1 MNIKITGGSQNCL
14 IDLSER
20 EEKGVTYVDLLARF
34 DRPTVPERLR
44 LSFSLP
50 ICDIY
55 SMWSPSAGTNR
66 VLGPDWGPRRIQS
79 RLASWMPIQQLI
91 SLSGKNRLCIAVS
104 DAKTP
109 IDITTGVCEETSEM
123 DCGVEFFTML
133 TAPLT
138 EYRASIRIDTR
149 DVDYYD
155 SIYAVSKWWEEELG
169 YTPAPVPQA
178 AKLPMD
184 SLWYSFHQRLDSEK
198 ILAQC
203 RRSRKLG
210 LETVIIDD
218 GWQTDDNNRGYA
230 YCGEWQVA
238 PGKMGDMR
246 ALVDGIHDI
255 GMKVMLWYSVPFMGI
270 HSRRYEEFSSM
281 LLDGT
286 GNRKDFFALDP
297 RYPQVREYLVGV
309 YANAIES
316 YGLDGLK
323 LDFIDSFWLEGK
335 SLEPDARRDISSL
348 EEAVDELMSAVTA
361 TLTSIKPDVL
371 IEFRQSYVG
380 PSIRKYG
387 NMLRVGDCPDDAIQ
401 NRRGIVDLRFTSG
414 STAVHSDMLMWNVNE
429 PVETAAV
436 QVASTLYSVPQISM
450 LIHRLPSDH
459 KKMLSFYL
467 DFWREH
473 RAVLLDGKLTADHPE
488 ICYSLV
494 CSENDGC
501 AIFTAYSENLIPV
514 KTEKAVAVNVTGRD
528 FLVVENCGGKPYR
541 IVNCMGEELEKGIA
555 NADLCRLSVPLCGM
569 VFIG

>member
-109 IDITTGVCEETSEM
+109 IDITTGVCEETAEM

-230 YCGEWQVA
+230 YCGDWQVA

-281 LLDGT
+281 LLT
-286 GNRKDFFALDP
+286 ERATERTFLPLTPAIP
-297 RYPQVREYLVGV
+297 RS
-309 YANAIES
+309 ES
-316 YGLDGLK
+316 
-323 LDFIDSFWLEGK
+323 
-335 SLEPDARRDISSL
+335 
-348 EEAVDELMSAVTA
+348 
-361 TLTSIKPDVL
+361 TL
-371 IEFRQSYVG
+371 
-380 PSIRKYG
+380 
-387 NMLRVGDCPDDAIQ
+387 
-401 NRRGIVDLRFTSG
+401 
-414 STAVHSDMLMWNVNE
+414 W
-429 PVETAAV
+429 
-436 QVASTLYSVPQISM
+436 ASTPTQ
-450 LIHRLPSDH
+450 
-459 KKMLSFYL
+459 
-467 DFWREH
+467 
-473 RAVLLDGKLTADHPE
+473 
-488 ICYSLV
+488 
-494 CSENDGC
+494 
-501 AIFTAYSENLIPV
+501 
-514 KTEKAVAVNVTGRD
+514 
-528 FLVVENCGGKPYR
+528 
-541 IVNCMGEELEKGIA
+541 
-555 NADLCRLSVPLCGM
+555 
-569 VFIG
+569 

>member
-79 RLASWMPIQQLI
+79 RLASWMPLQQLI

-109 IDITTGVCEETSEM
+109 IDITTGVCEETAEM

-198 ILAQC
+198 ILSQC

-230 YCGEWQVA
+230 YCGDWQVA

-246 ALVDGIHDI
+246 ALVDGIHGI

-348 EEAVDELMSAVTA
+348 EDAVDELMSAVTA
-361 TLTSIKPDVL
+361 TLTAIKPDVL

-450 LIHRLPSDH
+450 LIERLPEDH

-467 DFWREH
+467 DFWRGY
-473 RAVLLDGKLTADHPE
+473 RDVLLEGKLTADHPE

-494 CSENDGC
+494 CSQKDGC
-501 AIFTAYSENLIPV
+501 AVFTSYSENLIPV
-514 KTEKAVAVNVTGRD
+514 TTEKAVAVNVTGRD
-528 FLVVENCGGKPYR
+528 FLILENCCGKPYR
-541 IVNCMGEELEKGIA
+541 TVNCMGEELEKGTA